1 MAKLNKYKY
10 KSVYLSLKHGQI
22 NKNKRKYV
30 CRLYKKGK
38 VTIRGT
44 YINNK
49 AAGNGG
55 IYSITNEATGRRPRC
70 WMTS

>member
-1 MAKLNKYKY
+1 
-10 KSVYLSLKHGQI
+10 VY
-22 NKNKRKYV
+22 
-30 CRLYKKGK
+30 RLYKKGK

-55 IYSITNEATGRRPRC
+55 IYSITNEATGMP
-70 WMTS
+70 MAS